1 MYFEKERYTLQ
12 RLSPADV
19 NRIEKNSS
27 VKCRFGSCPSLPTPK
42 RFEYG
47 CGNRGNGMDNQSHVL
62 TIMHGV
68 ITLPPYSR
76 VLKAT
81 CFASDKSARFR
92 MRPDLGT
99 FRH

>member
-42 RFEYG
+42 RFGLFIMPEGEEVCSLSSCCFSMIVDAYL
-47 CGNRGNGMDNQSHVL
+47 NR
-62 TIMHGV
+62 
-68 ITLPPYSR
+68 
-76 VLKAT
+76 
-81 CFASDKSARFR
+81 
-92 MRPDLGT
+92 
-99 FRH
+99 